1 MWIRESINAPCLG
14 TDASS
19 TNSGW
24 KALSGGL
31 LALNE
36 NMKAQTISKSLS
48 RTFETITTEKQANGT
63 RNQAKKAINS

>member
-1 MWIRESINAPCLG
+1 MWIRESINAPFLG

-36 NMKAQTISKSLS
+36 NMKAQTISKSLLT
-48 RTFETITTEKQANGT
+48 RRQTE
-63 RNQAKKAINS
+63 RL